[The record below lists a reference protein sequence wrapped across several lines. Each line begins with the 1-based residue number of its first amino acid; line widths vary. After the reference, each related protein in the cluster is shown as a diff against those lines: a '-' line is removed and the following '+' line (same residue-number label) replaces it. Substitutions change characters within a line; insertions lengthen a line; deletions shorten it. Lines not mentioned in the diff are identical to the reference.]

1 MRSKPVRRR
10 VGERTISLSHLDK
23 SYFDEA
29 GVTKG
34 DVVDYYERIAEL
46 MVVHVAKRPLVMQ
59 RFPEGID
66 APGFYQKNT
75 PAHVPDWIRR
85 VVLATSDGGTTTY
98 SVIDD
103 EAREGG
109 AELVY
114 LANQGALV
122 FHTLLCEADDP
133 ARPVEVIF
141 DLDPSSDDL
150 DPVRSAANE
159 LRAVL
164 DALGLSPRVKS
175 SGSRGLHVIVDV
187 LDAEADFELTRR
199 FARRVAE
206 SIEPRGPF
214 TLEHRK
220 NRRRGRL
227 FLDVLRNTSSS
238 HAAAPYSLRALPVA
252 PIAIPLD
259 WDEALD
265 SSFHPQRI
273 TIGNVFR
280 RLAQKADPWA
290 DRPSPTTS
298 IVEALAA
305 LDR

>member
-1 MRSKPVRRR
+1 VSSKSVERH

-23 SYFDEA
+23 PYFAEA

-46 MVVHVAKRPLVMQ
+46 MLPHVARRPLVMQ

-66 APGFYQKNT
+66 AAGFYQKNT

-85 VVLATSDGGTTTY
+85 VAIDTSDGGTTTY
-98 SVIDD
+98 SVVDD
-103 EAREGG
+103 AAG
-109 AELVY
+109 LVY

-122 FHTLLCEADDP
+122 FHTLLCDADQP

-150 DPVRSAANE
+150 DPVRSAARE
-159 LRAVL
+159 LRDVL
-164 DALGLSPRVKS
+164 NALDLAPRVKT

-187 LDAEADFELTRR
+187 LDDDADFELTRT

-206 SIEPRGPF
+206 SIERRGPY

-220 NRRRGRL
+220 ARRRGRL

-238 HAAAPYSLRALPVA
+238 HAVAPYSLRPLPAA

-259 WDEALD
+259 WNEALD
-265 SSFHPQRI
+265 ASFHPQRI
-273 TIGNVFR
+273 TIDNVFR

-290 DRPSPTTS
+290 DRPAPTHT
-298 IVEALAA
+298 ITEALAA
-305 LDR
+305 LDDAAP